1 MTITTSAPVG
11 VLNTYGGIDTLKQRA
26 GMTGSTQESLLWL
39 ALYGAS
45 RTVDRYCNRHFFVLS
60 GTRQFDVE
68 HAGKVPVPDL
78 AAVIAIRED
87 ADRDRVFELTLSA
100 DQYLLYP
107 LNASPDRPWG
117 RPYSS
122 VVADPDG
129 TRPRFTTG
137 RRTIEIDGDWG
148 YRCVLQDTGVDLNGG
163 APLAS
168 TATLVT
174 VTDGSLIEPGSTLRI
189 GQEQVFVRLVSGND
203 LTLARGVNGTSAVS
217 HADGSDLLEMSYPA
231 PVNEAALL
239 IAGRLFSRK
248 DAPLAVTAG
257 SYGLGSPDT
266 RAAIDPDAGRLL
278 STLRRLPVGIG
289 N

>member
-1 MTITTSAPVG
+1 MATTTTAPVG
-11 VLNTYGGIDTLKQRA
+11 VLNTYAGIDTLKQRA
-26 GMTGSTQESLLWL
+26 GITGSTQESLLWL

-68 HAGKVPVPDL
+68 NPGKVPVPDL
-78 AAVIAIRED
+78 AAVVAIRED

-122 VVADPDG
+122 VVADPAG

-148 YRCVLQDTGVDLNGG
+148 YRRVLQDTGADLNVG
-163 APLAS
+163 APLSS
-168 TATLVT
+168 TATQVT
-174 VTDGSLIEPGSTLRI
+174 VTDGSLIEPGSTLWI
-189 GQEQVFVRLVSGND
+189 EQEQLFVRLVSVND
-203 LTLARGVNGTSAVS
+203 LTVARGVNGSAAVT
-217 HADGSDLLEMSYPA
+217 HADGSDVLAISYPA
-231 PVNEAALL
+231 SVGEAALL

-248 DAPLAVTAG
+248 DSPLAVTAG

-266 RAAIDPDAGRLL
+266 RAAVDPDAGRLL
-278 STLRRLPVGIG
+278 STLRRLPVGVG

>member
-1 MTITTSAPVG
+1 MTITTPAPVG

-68 HAGKVPVPDL
+68 NAGKVPVPDL

-100 DQYLLYP
+100 DQYILYP

-163 APLAS
+163 GPLAS

-174 VTDGSLIEPGSTLRI
+174 GTDGSLIEPGSTLRI

-203 LTLARGVNGTSAVS
+203 LTLERGVNGTSAVS
-217 HADGSDLLEMSYPA
+217 HADGSDLLKMSYPA